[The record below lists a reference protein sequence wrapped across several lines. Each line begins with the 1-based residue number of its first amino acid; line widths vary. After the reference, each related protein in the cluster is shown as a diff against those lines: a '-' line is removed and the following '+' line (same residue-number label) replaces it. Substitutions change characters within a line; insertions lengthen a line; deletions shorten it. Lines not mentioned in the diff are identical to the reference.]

1 MSALLRY
8 AGIYSTVTHSPYEI
22 GGNQDPLHLLN
33 VMKAL
38 YSTEILCT
46 QDGEYPVL

>member
-1 MSALLRY
+1 MKSAATR
-8 AGIYSTVTHSPYEI
+8 I
-22 GGNQDPLHLLN
+22 LHLLN
-33 VMKAL
+33 MMKAL